1 MSRTTVSQNGENLDL
16 EKREL
21 SGSTS
26 HDEHSSS
33 EAVGEAATVRDS
45 SLGTFYQSKVNLHR
59 GFLRNL
65 FLPLDKEYMNAVHRD
80 AEGVIYE
87 DGGEEERK
95 IKRKIDNRI
104 LPLII
109 LSFVFNQFD
118 RTNTGNAH
126 VIPEFNENFVS
137 ACCSRINETDGWN
150 HYIPQGITDN
160 NKWTLALSI
169 FYVGY
174 CLLEMP
180 ANGS

>member
-33 EAVGEAATVRDS
+33 EAVGAATVRDS
-45 SLGTFYQSKVNLHR
+45 SLGTFYQSKVNLRR
-59 GFLRNL
+59 GFLKNL
-65 FLPLDKEYMNAVHRD
+65 FLPLDREYMNAVHRD

-87 DGGEEERK
+87 DGGEEERR

-109 LSFVFNQFD
+109 LSFVCESSFQD
-118 RTNTGNAH
+118 HYHLRRLLNTSMFGQS
-126 VIPEFNENFVS
+126 ISLVS
-137 ACCSRINETDGWN
+137 SLRCGRCIS
-150 HYIPQGITDN
+150 
-160 NKWTLALSI
+160 
-169 FYVGY
+169 
-174 CLLEMP
+174 
-180 ANGS
+180 